1 MMSGLKHLL
10 NTLFFPTVWPADYLG
25 LFKKVIFFLS
35 LNFIVR
41 SSLSIIY
48 YSEFDTDLECSYKT
62 LYITNEQSLSG
73 VINL

>member
-1 MMSGLKHLL
+1 MSGLKHLL
-10 NTLFFPTVWPADYLG
+10 NTLFFPTVWLADYLG

-48 YSEFDTDLECSYKT
+48 CSEFDTYLERVDKVLYLAKEKGRNRVIDL
-62 LYITNEQSLSG
+62 
-73 VINL
+73 